1 MKKYGLLF
9 SFTLVLSLLIIHAGN
24 VYKGN
29 YVPVSIVKVSPI
41 TAESSIY
48 SNNGIVERVDSR
60 SVFVQTGAVVEKI
73 HVKNGDTVKAG
84 QVLMTLSVS
93 SAQLAQGTGSMPSN
107 SLDEQTYQ
115 GLLQAYYNQISGGS
129 DSSSAAAATIPT
141 APEASAQSSSAA
153 AVSSAPTNFDSSET
167 KEVEVTAPIAGVV
180 TSIPVSEQATVDRSK
195 PVITIS
201 ASTDLQ
207 VRLSINESQI
217 SEIKVGQRAIIT
229 GAGFHTVY
237 EGKVT
242 SISSEAKQEI
252 HTTGTETI
260 VEVIVR
266 IQNPKKDI
274 KPGFSAKAKIIT
286 EESKNVLVAPYEA
299 VRADDDGKEFVY
311 LLQGRKA
318 VKVPV
323 TTRKE
328 FESGFEVLAGLKDQD
343 SLITNPDSIK
353 DGAAVLPKE
362 EGASHG

>member
-60 SVFVQTGAVVEKI
+60 SVFVQAGAVVEKI

-84 QVLMTLSVS
+84 QLLMTLSGS
-93 SAQLAQGTGSMPSN
+93 SAQLAQSTGSIPSN
-107 SLDEQTYQ
+107 SLDDQTYQ

-129 DSSSAAAATIPT
+129 DSSTAASSP
-141 APEASAQSSSAA
+141 SSSAE
-153 AVSSAPTNFDSSET
+153 VSSAPIDFNSSET
-167 KEVEVTAPIAGVV
+167 KEIEVTAPIAGVV
-180 TSIPVSEQATVDRSK
+180 TSIPVSEQATVDRNK
-195 PVITIS
+195 AVITIS

-229 GAGFHTVY
+229 GAGFHTTY

-252 HTTGTETI
+252 NTTGTETI

-266 IQNPKKDI
+266 IQNPKSDI
-274 KPGFSAKAKIIT
+274 KPGFSAKAKIVT

-328 FESGFEVLAGLKDQD
+328 YETGFEVLNGIKDQD
-343 SLITNPDSIK
+343 SLIINPDSIK

>member
-9 SFTLVLSLLIIHAGN
+9 SFTLVLSLLIIHIGN
-24 VYKGN
+24 VYKEN

-48 SNNGIVERVDSR
+48 SNNGFVERVDSR
-60 SVFVQTGAVVEKI
+60 SVFVQAGAVIEKI
-73 HVKNGDTVKAG
+73 HVKSGDTVKAG

-93 SAQLAQGTGSMPSN
+93 SAQLAQSTGSIPSN
-107 SLDEQTYQ
+107 SLDQQTYQ
-115 GLLQAYYNQISGGS
+115 DLLQAYYSQIAGGS
-129 DSSSAAAATIPT
+129 NSSSSP
-141 APEASAQSSSAA
+141 APEAPAASSQSSSAA
-153 AVSSAPTNFDSSET
+153 LSPAPVELDNSET

-180 TSIPVSEQATVDRSK
+180 TSIPVEEQATVERNK

-229 GAGFHTVY
+229 GAGFHTMY

-266 IQNPKKDI
+266 IHNPKNDI

-299 VRADDDGKEFVY
+299 VRADDNGKEFVY
-311 LLQGRKA
+311 LLQGHRA

-328 FESGFEVLAGLKDQD
+328 YESGFEVLSGLKDQD
-343 SLITNPDSIK
+343 SLIINPDSIK
-353 DGAAVLPKE
+353 DGAAVMPKE

>member
-1 MKKYGLLF
+1 MNMKKYGLLF

-24 VYKGN
+24 VYKGS

-60 SVFVQTGAVVEKI
+60 SVFVQAGLVVEKI

-84 QVLMTLSVS
+84 QVLMTLSGS
-93 SAQLAQGTGSMPSN
+93 SAQLAQSTGSIPSN

-129 DSSSAAAATIPT
+129 DSSTAALE
-141 APEASAQSSSAA
+141 APAASASSSSAE
-153 AVSSAPTNFDSSET
+153 VSSAPVDINSSET
-167 KEVEVTAPIAGVV
+167 KEIEVTAPIAGVV
-180 TSIPVSEQATVDRSK
+180 TSIPVSEQATVDRNK

-201 ASTDLQ
+201 KSTDLQ

-229 GAGFHTVY
+229 GAGFHTAY

-252 HTTGTETI
+252 NTTGTETI

-266 IQNPKKDI
+266 IQNPKSDI
-274 KPGFSAKAKIIT
+274 KPGFSAKAKIVT
-286 EESKNVLVAPYEA
+286 DESKNVLVAPYEA
-299 VRADDDGKEFVY
+299 VHADDDGKEFVY

-328 FESGFEVLAGLKDQD
+328 FETGFEVLNGIKDQD
-343 SLITNPDSIK
+343 SLIINPDSIK